1 MFGIL
6 FKKKITEEKLVD
18 YFVFSTVKMVDDAF
32 ADVAEIICSDPE
44 FKYKPTIDAENI
56 DPFLWV
62 VITGN
67 LKFIPKYFNDY
78 QDIRLMEDANRKFA
92 RTLDVPVDLFKEE
105 IKKYNQ
111 LFSRLNHPSKNT
123 IYAMSKAAFHK
134 YNLGQFQDEYFRKM
148 DAPNPVFLKRLNEIM
163 EEFIFDWE
171 QFVDDYKILEG

>member
-6 FKKKITEEKLVD
+6 FKKKITEDKLVE

-32 ADVAEIICSDPE
+32 EDVADIICCDPE
-44 FKYKPTIDAENI
+44 FKFKPVIDTEAV
-56 DPFLWV
+56 DPFLWI

-67 LKFIPKYFNDY
+67 LKFIPRYFNDY

-92 RTLDVPVDLFKEE
+92 RMLDLPVDTFKSE

-111 LFSRLNHPSKNT
+111 LFTRLNHPSKNT
-123 IYAMSKAAFHK
+123 VYAMSKAVFHK

-148 DAPNPVFLKRLNEIM
+148 DAPNPVFLKRLNGIM

-171 QFVDDYKILEG
+171 QFVENYKIIE